1 MKRQWAIAAW
11 TKEWNLQFEMESKVL
26 QDIFQSEI
34 VAIHHVGSTSVPA
47 IGYAKPI
54 IDILIIVKSIEQVNV
69 CNEQMISAGYRVRGE
84 NGIPNRRYFS
94 KGDIQRTHHVHIYQ
108 QGDSRTLT
116 YLDFKAYL
124 MQHPSEAEKYGQ
136 LKLDILASYPND
148 QYQQVKENRINHL
161 VEKALRW
168 GEEERKRLE

>member
-1 MKRQWAIAAW
+1 MISPW
-11 TKEWNLQFEMESKVL
+11 TNEWNQQFEVESNVL

-34 VAIHHVGSTSVPA
+34 VDIHHVGSTSVPS

-54 IDILIIVKSIEQVNV
+54 IDILIIVKNIEQVDV
-69 CNEQMISAGYRVRGE
+69 CNVQMIDAGYRVRGE

-94 KGDIQRTHHVHIYQ
+94 KGDLQRTHHVHIYQ
-108 QGDSRTLT
+108 LGDSRILT

-124 MQHPSEAEKYGQ
+124 MHHPTEAAKYGQ

-148 QYQQVKENRINHL
+148 QYQQVKEDRINHL

-168 GEEERKRLE
+168 GEEERIRRE

>member
-1 MKRQWAIAAW
+1 LKRQWAISPW
-11 TKEWNLQFEMESKVL
+11 TNEWNLQFEIESKVL
-26 QDIFQSEI
+26 KGIFQTEL
-34 VAIHHVGSTSVPA
+34 VDIHHVGSTSVPS

-54 IDILIIVKSIEQVNV
+54 IDILIIVKDIEQVNA
-69 CNEQMISAGYRVRGE
+69 CNEQMINAGYQVRGE

-94 KGDIQRTHHVHIYQ
+94 KGEIQRTHHVHIYQ

-124 MQHPSEAEKYGQ
+124 LQHPAEAEKYGQ

-148 QYQQVKENRINHL
+148 QYQQVKENGINHL

-168 GEEERKRLE
+168 GEEGRRGLE

>member
-1 MKRQWAIAAW
+1 MITPW
-11 TKEWNLQFEMESKVL
+11 TQEWNLQFEAESKVL
-26 QDIFQSEI
+26 QDVFQMEV
-34 VAIHHVGSTSVPA
+34 VAIHHVGSTSVPS

-54 IDILIIVKSIEQVNV
+54 IDILIIVTDIERVSQF
-69 CNEQMISAGYRVRGE
+69 NEQMVSAGYRSRGE

-94 KGDIQRTHHVHIYQ
+94 KGDTERTHHVHIFQ
-108 QGDSRTLT
+108 RGDSRIWT

-124 MQHPSEAEKYGQ
+124 LQHPIEAQKYGQ

-148 QYQQVKENRINHL
+148 QYQHVKENRTHHL

-168 GEEERKRLE
+168 GEEERKRLD

>member
-1 MKRQWAIAAW
+1 
-11 TKEWNLQFEMESKVL
+11 MELKVL
-26 QDIFQSEI
+26 QDIFQTEI
-34 VAIHHVGSTSVPA
+34 VDIQHVGSTSVPS

-54 IDILIIVKSIEQVNV
+54 IDILIIVKNIERVSL

-94 KGDIQRTHHVHIYQ
+94 KGDLVRTHHVHIYQ
-108 QGDSRTLT
+108 QGDSRILT
-116 YLDFKAYL
+116 YLDYKAYL
-124 MQHPSEAEKYGQ
+124 LQHPTEAEKYGQ
-136 LKLDILASYPND
+136 LKLDILASYSND
-148 QYQQVKENRINHL
+148 QYQQVKENHITHM